1 MPTSTCPY
9 CDSDIKWIWDDAF
22 MKFGF
27 RDGANGHLTE
37 SVAEVL
43 RTAGYTVKVE
53 PWGLHNV
60 VIGSVSKGGI
70 ELMPM
75 QRIRFGY
82 AEPRDYLPK
91 KIIRLLDQKLPANG
105 MVDA

>member
-37 SVAEVL
+37 IVAEVL
-43 RTAGYTVKVE
+43 RTAGYTVKVV
-53 PWGLHNV
+53 PWGIHNV
-60 VIGSVSKGGI
+60 VIDSIRKGGI
-70 ELMPM
+70 ELIPLD
-75 QRIRFGY
+75 RIRFGY
-82 AEPRDYLPK
+82 DEPRDYLPK
-91 KIIRLLDQKLPANG
+91 KLIRLLDRELQATKEVA
-105 MVDA
+105 A